1 MFVSGFAMPAGPPP
15 VSGTPASA
23 EIEIRG
29 VIATV
34 GANSFTIAGVAQAIV
49 TDQNTK
55 YLGTLKGFADLKPGL
70 KVEVSGAT
78 TAAGTILATRIQ
90 PVK

>member
-1 MFVSGFAMPAGPPP
+1 
-15 VSGTPASA
+15 
-23 EIEIRG
+23 
-29 VIATV
+29 
-34 GANSFTIAGVAQAIV
+34 V

-78 TAAGTILATRIQ
+78 TAASTILASRIQ